1 MVEAYRQR
9 TYDED
14 VKYLENDLKGVEGL
28 EESLKT
34 TVEKGLTGHDFEER
48 DSVFGS
54 NQKEPFKRTSKRKYQ
69 SLCVQVS
76 LNFCGWHLMI

>member
-1 MVEAYRQR
+1 MNGSKASEPSQIIHLTSLDLDTLVNMVEAYRQR

-54 NQKEPFKRTSKRKYQ
+54 N
-69 SLCVQVS
+69 
-76 LNFCGWHLMI
+76 